1 MCIRDSLR
9 WAGVEN
15 AIRLGRVLI
24 ENGAVESG
32 SDVITP
38 FTDEEGE
45 SKEFNSRY
53 GDFIGAIEN
62 LSCNCYPLETFN

>member
-1 MCIRDSLR
+1 
-9 WAGVEN
+9 
-15 AIRLGRVLI
+15 LI

-45 SKEFNSRY
+45 SKEFNARY
-53 GDFIGAIEN
+53 GDFIDAIEN
-62 LSCNCYPLETFN
+62 LSCDCYSLEVFN